1 MERKRV
7 LGHVEFF
14 EDEEVENY
22 DEFSDNNASDIN
34 IDAEMSSLSLVP
46 SHYSRMSSQQSE
58 KEERRA
64 SRQQK
69 RASVVVTG
77 GALTFVVLAA
87 VLVTASLLLSPA
99 IEELFGRSV
108 IKKLILKTSISVF
121 TNLNSSLE
129 SETDTIHH
137 LVNTSRL

>member
-14 EDEEVENY
+14 EDEEVEKY
-22 DEFSDNNASDIN
+22 EEFSDNNASDIN

-46 SHYSRMSSQQSE
+46 SHYSRKSSQKSE

-77 GALTFVVLAA
+77 GALTFVVMAA
-87 VLVTASLLLSPA
+87 VLVTVSFLMSPV
-99 IEELFGRSV
+99 IEQIFG
-108 IKKLILKTSISVF
+108 IG
-121 TNLNSSLE
+121 
-129 SETDTIHH
+129 
-137 LVNTSRL
+137 